1 MAFGA
6 IAPALIAGIAALGGS
21 IYSAISNRKAAKSA
35 NRTNLT
41 LADRQNQANER
52 LQDRQFTQNQQQ
64 SELEYQRNLEL
75 LQMQNEYNSPENQ
88 IKRYT
93 SAGLNPNLIYGSGS
107 ASAGN
112 QSTPGSYTAARYES
126 PRAERVTV
134 NPTSFDAHQT
144 VAVAQQIAMNAAQ
157 VDQTKAQTEFTRQET
172 KNNAINNLIKA
183 EELTGRRLSNRE
195 KESLIEPTVMGAY
208 LRNQETINRTNLL
221 SEQTNE
227 VRNRVWNLQPLQQEK
242 LANEIIN
249 LRATADLKKFDL
261 ELNRIGINSRDPL
274 WSRLGIRLLTA
285 GDNEVSEF
293 IRNLFKRK

>member
-126 PRAERVTV
+126 PRAERATV

>member
-6 IAPALIAGIAALGGS
+6 IAPALIAGISALGGS

-126 PRAERVTV
+126 PRAERATV
-134 NPTSFDAHQT
+134 NPASFDAHQT